1 MTQSRSPSRQQTDSS
16 NGDGQPS
23 TACHGGIRT
32 PRRVQWASRDDVRLS
47 IDPETLSH
55 LSVHALDE
63 LGLDPEA
70 FENLRSALER
80 HKSGSVS
87 ARDGA
92 AHEMDPSRSQLESVL
107 LTQRLPSRPALP
119 PQSSVTSTTSNSRH
133 DQNPFSNPVP
143 SHRFSPLSSTDIDR
157 PLNVETPSTDT
168 GANTPESDAPL
179 LVQSTHKVPG
189 EVWIDPNEREG
200 LPVGPTPLGLTLGI
214 DVGGTDSNRDSSTGM
229 TRRSALLGS
238 LRRSNDADLGR
249 RFSTRNSA
257 AVVNPAM
264 ERHAERLA
272 VHRAAGVVRAHTR
285 RRENWVHRPQPGKHI
300 VCERGED
307 DGVGTDADRTEKD
320 AEKRM
325 QNGGSRLDHP
335 DLKDDAEA
343 EWTDVDQSH
352 PEPKTLC
359 HADRDRNRMRRKIP
373 SWFRSFANRC
383 SHSGT
388 STHFDR
394 IDPEANTASSMHA
407 LHPHPRLGNGVL
419 SALLT
424 LYGHDHDHDHE
435 REGEHD
441 DEGSTSGGSTPGRR
455 SRSSSV
461 AGSED
466 EVSKLEEP
474 ERPWLDRPEGKVSTS
489 SRGGT
494 SKPSRLTKPVGRSLK
509 TSSASSLLHA
519 LHHRTQSL
527 PTSSSTAA
535 LIAGAGALTGAAVP
549 SGATLAPDLRRGE
562 GLVRYEI
569 DGGATD
575 ATGERETGSP
585 DTVVPPPASA
595 ETSQASSCS
604 QTNTSISPASTGSE
618 TRAGS
623 RGINRGWK
631 AVLRDLPL
639 PSTGVVGD
647 VLKGVSRSLPGTP
660 GGLGSLGWA
669 ASSENMTP
677 WSSGDA
683 TPHSIGGDG
692 TSETG
697 TPVEWLKEE
706 GRKDYFGEKWEEAPR
721 EKKKGREMEMENK
734 NRGEKERKKQERREK
749 RKREKEK
756 RQKRK
761 KAEVWIT
768 RHVAAILQRQEFIL
782 KLARAMMMFGGPSHR
797 FVAQIQSTARV
808 LDLDLSCMYLPD
820 VMLISFEDRATG
832 TSNVKF
838 IRQTS
843 ALDLEKLSDA
853 HTLYWNV
860 IHDNIS
866 VSQASAA
873 LDVLMQK
880 KPLYNFAQLVFIGAM
895 CSASIC
901 SVSFSGSFIDCLV
914 SAPLGGLLVAIQLLS
929 PRNELYGNVFE
940 ITISTLMSFVSAA
953 LASTKHFCYPAVTS
967 SSVVLILPGFIV
979 LCGSL
984 EICSRS
990 LVAGAVRLCF
1000 ALMYSLFLG
1009 FGLGIGA
1016 QLYES
1021 FVGKQLVGATDYL
1034 CLESHDPSGPWWQQT
1049 PSLWWAFLTVPMYSL
1064 FLSMRLMAPWWRRE
1078 LLVSIIISCM
1088 GWVTNHFTSL
1098 KFPNQGDISAAVGAF
1113 VVGFVSN
1120 LYGRFFEGNAFVVM
1134 ITGILFQVPSGLGSS
1149 GLLNFVYDQ
1158 ASGSSSSYQSG
1169 FETALQLISVAIG
1182 LTVGL
1187 GISLVVVHPIQ
1198 SRRRAGG
1205 LFSL

>member
-1 MTQSRSPSRQQTDSS
+1 MAQSRPPSRQQTDSS

-23 TACHGGIRT
+23 TARHGGIRI
-32 PRRVQWASRDDVRLS
+32 PRRVQWASKDDVRLS
-47 IDPETLSH
+47 IDPEASSH
-55 LSVHALDE
+55 PSMHALDE
-63 LGLDPEA
+63 LGLDPGA
-70 FENLRSALER
+70 FESLRGALER
-80 HKSGSVS
+80 HKSGSFS
-87 ARDGA
+87 TRDEETHGS
-92 AHEMDPSRSQLESVL
+92 DPSRLQIPSVS
-107 LTQRLPSRPALP
+107 LTQPLPSRPALP
-119 PQSSVTSTTSNSRH
+119 PQSSSASKICPNPRQSRNAIST
-133 DQNPFSNPVP
+133 PAP
-143 SHRFSPLSSTDIDR
+143 SHRLLPESSTDVDR
-157 PLNVETPSTDT
+157 LITDECASTETGTNTSVTD
-168 GANTPESDAPL
+168 SPL
-179 LVQSTHKVPG
+179 LVQSTHIVPG
-189 EVWIDPNEREG
+189 EAWIDPQERDG
-200 LPVGPTPLGLTLGI
+200 LPVDSTPLGLTLG
-214 DVGGTDSNRDSSTGM
+214 VGEDANRDSSRGTI
-229 TRRSALLGS
+229 RRSTLLGS
-238 LRRSNDADLGR
+238 FRRSNDADLGR
-249 RFSTRNSA
+249 RSSTRNGAA
-257 AVVNPAM
+257 AVDPAM
-264 ERHAERLA
+264 ERHIERLA

-285 RRENWVHRPQPGKHI
+285 RRANWIYRPHPRKHGIREQGK
-300 VCERGED
+300 D
-307 DGVGTDADRTEKD
+307 TGVSAD
-320 AEKRM
+320 AESEKTAEEM
-325 QNGGSRLDHP
+325 VQSKESGLDHSDPRTSAEP
-335 DLKDDAEA
+335 D
-343 EWTDVDQSH
+343 WTDVGQSH
-352 PEPKTLC
+352 PESKTPQN
-359 HADRDRNRMRRKIP
+359 AVGNRNVRRKNLP
-373 SWFRSFANRC
+373 AWFHSFVSRN

-388 STHFDR
+388 STHLDR
-394 IDPEANTASSMHA
+394 VDPEANAASSMHA

-424 LYGHDHDHDHE
+424 LYGGDHDHDQ
-435 REGEHD
+435 EHD
-441 DEGSTSGGSTPGRR
+441 DGSASGGSTPGRR

-461 AGSED
+461 AESEG
-466 EVSKLEEP
+466 EESKLEEP
-474 ERPWLDRPEGKVSTS
+474 KRPWIDRPESKVSTS
-489 SRGGT
+489 SHKGP
-494 SKPSRLTKPVGRSLK
+494 SKPSQPTKPLGRSMK

-535 LIAGAGALTGAAVP
+535 LIAGASALTGAAVP
-549 SGATLAPDLRRGE
+549 SGATIAPDLRRGE

-569 DGGATD
+569 DRGGVD
-575 ATGERETGSP
+575 ATEELSTISSG
-585 DTVVPPPASA
+585 TVVPPPASA
-595 ETSQASSCS
+595 ETSQTSSCS
-604 QTNTSISPASTGSE
+604 PTGTSTSPAD
-618 TRAGS
+618 AGS
-623 RGINRGWK
+623 VTGEGSRRINRGWK

-639 PSTGVVGD
+639 PSAGVVGD
-647 VLKGVSRSLPGTP
+647 LLKGVSRSLPGTP
-660 GGLGSLGWA
+660 HRGPDSSGWGTSSGST
-669 ASSENMTP
+669 TP
-677 WSSGDA
+677 CWSSADA
-683 TPHSIGGDG
+683 TPHTIGGDG
-692 TSETG
+692 SSTNG
-697 TPVEWLKEE
+697 LLGEE
-706 GRKDYFGEKWEEAPR
+706 QKGEVGQDYFGDKWEEMQADTKKSKVTKKEKEMQKEQ
-721 EKKKGREMEMENK
+721 EKKR
-734 NRGEKERKKQERREK
+734 QDRRE
-749 RKREKEK
+749 KREKEK
-756 RQKRK
+756 EKRLKRK

-797 FVAQIQSTARV
+797 FVAQMQSTGRV
-808 LDLDLSCMYLPD
+808 LELDLSCMYLPD

-838 IRQTS
+838 IRQDS
-843 ALDLEKLSDA
+843 ALNLGKLSEA
-853 HTLYWNV
+853 HALYWNV
-860 IHDNIS
+860 IHDNMS

-873 LDVLMQK
+873 LDVLMRK
-880 KPLYNFAQLVFIGAM
+880 KPIYNFAQLVVIGGL

-901 SVSFSGSFIDCLV
+901 SVSFSGSFIDCLI

-940 ITISTLMSFVSAA
+940 ITISTLMSFLSAA

-979 LCGSL
+979 LVGSL

-1021 FVGKQLVGATDYL
+1021 LVGKQIVGPTDYS
-1034 CLESHDPSGPWWQQT
+1034 CVDSHDPSGPWWQQT

-1064 FLSMRLMAPWWRRE
+1064 FLSMRLMAPWWKRE
-1078 LLVSIIISCM
+1078 LLISIVVASM
-1088 GWVTNHFTSL
+1088 GWVTNHFTSI

-1120 LYGRFFEGNAFVVM
+1120 LYGRFFDGNAFVVM

-1169 FETALQLISVAIG
+1169 FQTALQLISVAIG